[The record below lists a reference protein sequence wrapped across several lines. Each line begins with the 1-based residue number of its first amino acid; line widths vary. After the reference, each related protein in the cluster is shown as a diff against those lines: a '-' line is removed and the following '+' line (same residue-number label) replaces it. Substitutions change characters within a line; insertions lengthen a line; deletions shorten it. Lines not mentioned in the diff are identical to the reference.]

1 LGQGLGDGG
10 ILPEEVAAYYKPIV
24 LQDLE
29 RDQFR
34 KGGFVS
40 FALTIANVLIII
52 GSSMLMFRLKEVSL
66 GLGGYVV
73 VVLYAFES
81 HVDLY
86 AFVCFLQR
94 LPIKKKIFWEDL
106 GVARKIY
113 RNLAIMSNDEEPEE
127 NMNTIIAEEPE
138 TEDEENMN
146 TIIAEEPE
154 TEDEGKEEERSE
166 EKAL

>member
-1 LGQGLGDGG
+1 
-10 ILPEEVAAYYKPIV
+10 V
-24 LQDLE
+24 
-29 RDQFR
+29 
-34 KGGFVS
+34 
-40 FALTIANVLIII
+40 
-52 GSSMLMFRLKEVSL
+52 
-66 GLGGYVV
+66 
-73 VVLYAFES
+73 
-81 HVDLY
+81 Y

-94 LPIKKKIFWEDL
+94 LPIKKKVFWEDL